1 MCGRDSF
8 GCLHSA
14 SEFNNAVA
22 LPLLFCCQVPAD
34 LSVALATEPTQCVP
48 ATNWPSV
55 RMRFSVVLESS
66 RRWLM
71 TSKNI
76 AESESMLAT
85 ECRHQAMQV
94 GLLVSA
100 VVGVLE
106 VADREL
112 QARLMARNCL
122 LYTSPSPRDS

>member
-1 MCGRDSF
+1 
-8 GCLHSA
+8 
-14 SEFNNAVA
+14 
-22 LPLLFCCQVPAD
+22 
-34 LSVALATEPTQCVP
+34 
-48 ATNWPSV
+48 
-55 RMRFSVVLESS
+55 
-66 RRWLM
+66 M

-76 AESESMLAT
+76 AESELMLAT

-112 QARLMARNCL
+112 QARLMARNVSL
-122 LYTSPSPRDS
+122 LVQHINQLLPVVQLVEIDQSLAENEAPIQN